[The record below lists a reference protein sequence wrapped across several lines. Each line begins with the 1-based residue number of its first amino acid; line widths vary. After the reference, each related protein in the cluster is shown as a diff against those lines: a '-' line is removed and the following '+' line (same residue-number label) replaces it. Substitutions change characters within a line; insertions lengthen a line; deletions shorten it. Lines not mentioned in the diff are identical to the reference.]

1 MMKKEVIGFIVV
13 SLQVALTGA
22 PDSSNIYV
30 FTDAV
35 AKDIY
40 LKDTVMALISS
51 TKSTVNTD

>member
-1 MMKKEVIGFIVV
+1 MKKEVTGFIVV
-13 SLQVALTGA
+13 FLQVALTGA